1 MSQMIKFEKACRS
14 GDVCERVKI
23 VHRVDVV
30 NFNVALNDKDFSS
43 SYSFTGI
50 SHFKSFYGHSFKWKI
65 YKLNMKSMCRNL
77 RISQEIKFY
86 LLFFLSSR
94 SHSLSRICMTH
105 RTVGHILIYRHMSR
119 AALEKKVDGGAYEEL
134 GRDNWEGFYE

>member
-1 MSQMIKFEKACRS
+1 MSQMIKFEKAGRS

-23 VHRVDVV
+23 VHGVDVV

-86 LLFFLSSR
+86 LLFFSFLSFSLTLSDMYDP
-94 SHSLSRICMTH
+94 SHSWTYLDIRTH
-105 RTVGHILIYRHMSR
+105 VPSSMLFCQANGWSVWGVYKR
-119 AALEKKVDGGAYEEL
+119 
-134 GRDNWEGFYE
+134 